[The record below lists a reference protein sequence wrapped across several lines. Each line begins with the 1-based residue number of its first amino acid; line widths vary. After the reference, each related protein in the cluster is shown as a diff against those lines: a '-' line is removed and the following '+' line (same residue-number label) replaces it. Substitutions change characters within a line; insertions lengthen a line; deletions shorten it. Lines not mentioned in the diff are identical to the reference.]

1 MLGKLDDVVLQA
13 FHPTIRHWFE
23 TRLGAPTPPQVAAWP
38 RIREGR
44 NVLVA
49 APTGSGKTL
58 TAFLAAIDAL
68 LSQGDALPPW
78 THVLYVSPLKALSND
93 IAKNLQG
100 PLAELRE
107 LDPTLPHV
115 RVAVRTGDTTA
126 AERASMAKNPPHIL
140 VTTPE
145 SLYLLL
151 TSEGGRKWLRTVR
164 VVIVDEIHALARD
177 KRGSHLALSLERL
190 EALAPGIQ
198 RIGLSATQKPLAAI
212 ARFLGGG
219 FDGDGLG
226 GPREVEVIDAG
237 HLRKLDLGIEMPPSP
252 LTAVCSHE
260 QWDEI
265 YEIVAQRV
273 NEHRT
278 TLIFVNTRKLAERV
292 SARLA
297 ERLGADKVRCHHG
310 SLSKDIRLEAEQQ
323 LKSGALKALVA
334 TASLEL
340 GIDVGDIDLA
350 LQLGSPRSIATLLQR
365 MGRAGH
371 GVGRVP
377 KGRLFPLTRDE
388 LIECVAILHAVKE
401 GELDRIAIPRK
412 PLDVLA
418 QQLVA
423 SCVAGEWSEDELF
436 ARFRRAEPYHTLERT
451 EFDAVVKLLSESMGR
466 SALLHRDGVNGR
478 LMATRRARMRA
489 LSNGGVIPDLGDYRV
504 LLEPEGT
511 YVGSVTEDFAIESNR
526 GDIFQLGSTSWRVL
540 RVEPG
545 ILRVADAGGAP
556 PTIPFWIGEAPGR
569 TVELSRYVGK
579 LREEF
584 ESADQLMREYA
595 LDVEPARQI
604 ADYLG
609 ESKAMLGALPSQT
622 RLIAERFFD
631 ETGGTQ
637 IVLHAPFGGRIN
649 RALGYALRK
658 RICVG
663 FGFELQAAATDDSI
677 VFSLGEKPGVPVD
690 EIFEFLQP
698 ETFLDVLIQA
708 ILRQPMFENRF
719 RWNATR
725 SLLVERM
732 NGGKHVPLVLQR
744 MRATDVLGQAFPD
757 IVACPET
764 LVAPKIEVPHDHPLV
779 KQTIADCL
787 FEACDVE
794 GAREVLLGL
803 RSGAIARH
811 AVDTAAPSPLSH
823 EVLAA
828 RPYAFLDDAPLE
840 ERRTRAVMTRRIL
853 DPATAEKLGSLD
865 PEAIARVKDEVWP
878 QPRSKEEVHEVLTWM
893 GYVTIDE
900 APDWSLWLE
909 LLEAEGRVVRDGDR
923 FRAIE
928 ATTDPKAQ
936 LRGRM
941 EVLGPVF
948 EFDADTESL
957 LRQLEADGAVFRIRH
972 EGKTGYCDRRLM
984 QRIQNYTLDRLRKEI
999 EPVSAADFVRF
1010 LSCWQHVD
1018 PDYQR
1023 EGPRG
1028 VVEVLTQLAGYEAP
1042 ARAWE
1047 QHILPARVKG
1057 YRREWLDQATLSG
1070 EIAFGRLFSAGNAA
1084 IKAMPLAFV
1093 PRSEMSAW
1101 LAYTSAPDLDAL
1113 SGDARAALELLAA
1126 RGAMFPDD
1134 LQRRLNLLPAY
1145 YERAIQDLLGHGAIT
1160 SDSFATV
1167 RSLLVPPS
1175 ERAQMFAVGRF
1186 SPFRSSGELRGE
1198 PDVEFIAKRLL
1209 DRTGVVFRKTLE
1221 NERIPIFWRDLLR
1234 CYRRMELRGEVR
1246 GGRFVTGF
1254 DGEQYAL
1261 PAAVTMLRAVR
1272 RRGDVRLPQVSDAD
1286 PLNVAGV
1293 LLPEA
1298 GEAAGVPVRADREAE
1313 SLRSG

>member
-1 MLGKLDDVVLQA
+1 MVLTA
-13 FHPTIRHWFE
+13 FHPTIRRWFE
-23 TRLGAPTPPQVAAWP
+23 SRLGAPTPPQLLAWP
-38 RIREGR
+38 RIREGK

-58 TAFLAAIDAL
+58 TAFLSALDAL

-100 PLAELRE
+100 PLRELRE
-107 LDPTLPHV
+107 LDPTLPEV

-126 AERASMAKNPPHIL
+126 AERAAMAKNPPHIL

-164 VVIVDEIHALARD
+164 VAIVDEIHALARD
-177 KRGSHLALSLERL
+177 KRGSHLSLSLERL

-198 RIGLSATQKPLAAI
+198 RIGLSATQKPLSAI

-219 FDGDGLG
+219 FEGDGMG
-226 GPREVEVIDAG
+226 GPRDVEVIDAG
-237 HLRKLDLGIEMPPSP
+237 HLRKLDLGIEIPPSP
-252 LTAVCSHE
+252 LMAVCSHE

-265 YEIVAQRV
+265 YEIVSRLV

-297 ERLGADKVRCHHG
+297 DRLGAEKVKCHHG
-310 SLSKDIRLEAEQQ
+310 SLSKDIRLDAEQR
-323 LKSGALKALVA
+323 LKAGSLKALVA

-340 GIDVGDIDLA
+340 GIDVGDVDLA
-350 LQLGSPRSIATLLQR
+350 IQLGSPRSIATFLQR

-388 LIECVAILHAVKE
+388 LIECAAILKAVKD
-401 GELDRIAIPRK
+401 GELDRIPLPKK

-418 QQLVA
+418 QQVVA
-423 SCVAGEWSEDELF
+423 ACVAGEWDEDELF
-436 ARFRRAEPYHTLERT
+436 ARLRRAEPYHTLARE
-451 EFDAVVKLLSESMGR
+451 EFDAVVKMLSEAMGR
-466 SALLHRDGVNGR
+466 AALIHRDGVNRR
-478 LMATRRARMRA
+478 LMATRRAKMRA

-504 LLEPEGT
+504 LVEPEGT
-511 YVGSVTEDFAIESNR
+511 YVGTVTEDFAIESNR

-540 RVEPG
+540 RIESG

-556 PTIPFWIGEAPGR
+556 PTIPFWVGEAPGR
-569 TVELSRYVGK
+569 TVELSRYVGA
-579 LREEF
+579 LREGF
-584 ESADQLMREYA
+584 ESAEQLMRDYA
-595 LDVEPARQI
+595 LDEEPARQI
-604 ADYLG
+604 AEYLA
-609 ESKAMLGALPSQT
+609 ESQAMLGALPSQR

-631 ETGGTQ
+631 EAGGTQ

-690 EIFEFLQP
+690 EIFDFLQP
-698 ETFLDVLIQA
+698 ETFVEVLTQA
-708 ILRQPMFENRF
+708 VLRQPIFENRF

-732 NGGKHVPLVLQR
+732 NAGKQVPLVLQR

-757 IVACPET
+757 LVACPET
-764 LVAPKIEVPHDHPLV
+764 LVDPKIEVPLDHPLV
-779 KQTIADCL
+779 KQTLEDCM

-794 GAREVLLGL
+794 GALEVLRGL
-803 RSGAIARH
+803 RSGAIARA
-811 AVDTAAPSPLSH
+811 AVDTAQPSPLSH
-823 EVLAA
+823 EVLSA

-840 ERRTRAVMTRRIL
+840 ERRTRAVMTRRVL

-865 PEAIARVKDEVWP
+865 PEAIARVKEEVWP
-878 QPRSKEEVHEVLTWM
+878 QPRSKEEVHEVLSWM
-893 GYVTIDE
+893 GYVTVDE
-900 APDWSLWLE
+900 AKPWAAWLD
-909 LLEAEGRVVRDGDR
+909 LLVHDGRVVREGDR
-923 FRAIE
+923 FRAVD

-936 LRGRM
+936 MRGRM

-948 EFDADTESL
+948 DFDVETQSL
-957 LRQLEADGAVFRIRH
+957 LAQLEADGAVFRIRH
-972 EGKTGYCDRRLM
+972 EGQTGYCDRRLL

-1010 LSCWQHVD
+1010 LACWQHVD
-1018 PDYQR
+1018 PDHQR

-1047 QHILPARVKG
+1047 QQILPARIKG

-1070 EIAFGRLFSAGNAA
+1070 EIAFGRLFSAGNAP

-1093 PRSEMSAW
+1093 PRADLPSW
-1101 LAYTSAPDLDAL
+1101 LAFTAPPDLEAL
-1113 SGDARAALELLAA
+1113 SGDARAALELLTA
-1126 RGAMFPDD
+1126 RGAMFPDE
-1134 LQRRLNLLPAY
+1134 LQRRLNLLPAF

-1221 NERIPIFWRDLLR
+1221 KERVPVFWRDLIR
-1234 CYRRMELRGEVR
+1234 VYRRMELRGEVR
-1246 GGRFVTGF
+1246 GGRFVNGF
-1254 DGEQYAL
+1254 DGEQYAW
-1261 PAAVTMLRAVR
+1261 PAAVTMLRSVR
-1272 RRGDVRLPQVSDAD
+1272 RRGDIRLPEVGDAD
-1286 PLNVAGV
+1286 PLRVEEV
-1293 LLPEA
+1293 LLPDAVSIDDA
-1298 GEAAGVPVRADREAE
+1298 GAGR
-1313 SLRSG
+1313 G